1 MYIIVAGS
9 GIVGFHI
16 ASLLAEAKHEVTV
29 VESSEEVVESIRRQ
43 MDVKTIVGNAA
54 TPRVLREAEVNRAN
68 LVVAVTS
75 NDETNMLICFLAKEL
90 GAVMTVAR
98 VRNPDYSGYFITAA
112 KSPSAPRKVIR
123 PKTLGINL
131 IINPEVEIAD
141 EIMGILSSLYPT
153 PMESFADG
161 RVQIREF
168 RVDQEE
174 LADKLLSDISFPQP
188 CVVAAISRAGKTF
201 VPDADE
207 VIRNGDHVYLIAER
221 DYMDDFGEM
230 FAPPQHPVRS
240 VAVFGAGH
248 VGTLVAEGLE
258 KHGLSIKVID
268 NNPTRCQDI
277 AARLERATVL
287 QGDATDPDFLIEQ
300 GVPSADAF
308 VATTENDELNILC
321 SLLARHLGVPRTI
334 VTASKPGFI
343 PLAEAIGVDVA
354 VSPLL
359 QVASRITHF
368 VLHGGAISAPF
379 IGGKDL
385 QAIEFVTSA
394 TANIVQRSIA
404 DSGLP
409 KEVVVGAIARDDRVI
424 IPPGDTVV
432 HPGDHI
438 IIISPISATS
448 AVERLFK

>member
-9 GIVGFHI
+9 GTVGFHI

-29 VESSEEVVESIRRQ
+29 IESSEEVLEGVRRQ
-43 MDVKTIVGNAA
+43 IDVKTIVGNAA

-75 NDETNMLICFLAKEL
+75 NDETNMLICFLSKEL
-90 GAVMTVAR
+90 GAVMTTAR

-112 KSPSAPRKVIR
+112 KSTSAARKVIR

-153 PMESFADG
+153 PVESFADG

-168 RVDQEE
+168 RVDQSA
-174 LADKLLSDISFPQP
+174 LTDRLLTDISFPQP

-201 VPDADE
+201 VPGNGE
-207 VIRNGDHVYLIAER
+207 VISNGDHVYLVAER
-221 DYMDDFGEM
+221 EYMDDFGEM
-230 FAPPQHPVRS
+230 FAPPRHPVRS
-240 VAVFGAGH
+240 IAVLGAGH
-248 VGTLVAEGLE
+248 VGTLISEGLE

-268 NNPTRCQDI
+268 NNPGRCQEI

-300 GVPSADAF
+300 GIPSADAF
-308 VATTENDELNILC
+308 VAATESDEMNILC
-321 SLLARHLGVPRTI
+321 SLLAKHLGVPRTI

-385 QAIEFVTSA
+385 QAIEFVVSA
-394 TANIVQRSIA
+394 SANIVQQSIA
-404 DSGLP
+404 GAGLP
-409 KEVVVGAIARDDRVI
+409 KEVSVGAVVRDDRVI
-424 IPPGDTVV
+424 IPPGDTMI
-432 HPGDHI
+432 HPGDHVI
-438 IIISPISATS
+438 IVSPISAIPS
-448 AVERLFK
+448 VERFFK

>member
-1 MYIIVAGS
+1 MYIIIAGS
-9 GIVGFHI
+9 GTVGFHI

-29 VESSEEVVESIRRQ
+29 IESSEEVVDGIRRQ
-43 MDVKTIVGNAA
+43 IDVKTISGNAA

-90 GAVMTVAR
+90 GAIMTVAR
-98 VRNPDYSGYFITAA
+98 VRNPDYSGYFVTAA
-112 KSPSAPRKVIR
+112 KSPSAARKVIR

-168 RVDQEE
+168 RVGHEA
-174 LADKLLSDISFPQP
+174 LADKPLDDISFPQP
-188 CVVAAISRAGKTF
+188 CVIAAISRAGKAF
-201 VPDADE
+201 VPDTDE
-207 VIRNGDHVYLIAER
+207 IIRNGDHIYLVAER
-221 DYMDDFGEM
+221 ENMDDFGEI
-230 FAPPQHPVRS
+230 FTPPQHPVKS

-268 NNPTRCQDI
+268 DNTVRCQEI

-300 GVPSADAF
+300 GIPSADAF
-308 VATTENDELNILC
+308 VATTESDELNILC

-334 VTASKPGFI
+334 ITTNKPGFV

-394 TANIVQRSIA
+394 TASIVQRSIA
-404 DSGLP
+404 EVALP
-409 KEVVVGAIARDDRVI
+409 KEVAVAAIARDDRVI
-424 IPPGDTVV
+424 IPPGDTII

-438 IIISPISATS
+438 IIISAISATP

>member
-9 GIVGFHI
+9 GTVGFHI

-29 VESSEEVVESIRRQ
+29 IESSEEVVDGIRRQ
-43 MDVKTIVGNAA
+43 IDVKTISGNAA

-90 GAVMTVAR
+90 GAMMTVAR
-98 VRNPDYSGYFITAA
+98 VRNPDYSGYFVTAA
-112 KSPSAPRKVIR
+112 KSPSAARKVIR

-168 RVDQEE
+168 RVGHEA
-174 LADKLLSDISFPQP
+174 LADKPLDNISFPQP
-188 CVVAAISRAGKTF
+188 CVIAAISRAGKSF
-201 VPDADE
+201 VPGTDE
-207 VIRNGDHVYLIAER
+207 IIKNGDHIYLVAER
-221 DYMDDFGEM
+221 EYMDDFGEM
-230 FAPPQHPVRS
+230 FTPPQHPVRS

-268 NNPTRCQDI
+268 DNTVRCQEI

-300 GVPSADAF
+300 GIPSADAF
-308 VATTENDELNILC
+308 VATTESDELNILC

-334 VTASKPGFI
+334 ITTNKPGFV

-394 TANIVQRSIA
+394 TASIVQRSIA
-404 DSGLP
+404 EVALP
-409 KEVVVGAIARDDRVI
+409 KEVAVAAIARDDRVI
-424 IPPGDTVV
+424 IPPGDTII

-438 IIISPISATS
+438 IIISAISATP